1 LRTIFKKECVI
12 VQIAIDVGYS
22 HTKAVSP
29 ECRAILPSIVAPYRE
44 LPLADLSRNGVGH
57 VVAVRR
63 VDRTLTRH
71 FVGELALREGRSA
84 TFTLDRE
91 KHLHPNH
98 DLLILTAARL
108 LDAKAGSTLVV
119 GLPVAYYRA
128 QKDALR
134 RHLEV
139 LHAEVSVG
147 GLSFERVS
155 FGKVIVYP
163 QGAGALLTVSDLPKS
178 GLVCL
183 VDVGYKTADY
193 VTIEMK
199 DGKGVPI
206 SSLCGSV
213 EIGAHR
219 VVEMVAAEFEARTGA
234 PLDATLAEGV
244 VASGKVRFRGTEIDL
259 ADAAEAARR
268 DTARAIAD
276 RVLASLGPKS
286 DFAARFY
293 LAGGGVLALPELK
306 EMFPAAEILPDP
318 QWANAEGFLRLIANT
333 GSGIVRTG

>member
-1 LRTIFKKECVI
+1 M
-12 VQIAIDVGYS
+12 QIAIDVGYS
-22 HTKAVSP
+22 HTKAVSHNG
-29 ECRAILPSIVAPYRE
+29 RVIIPSITAPYRE

-71 FVGELALREGRSA
+71 FVGELALREGQGA

-91 KHLHPNH
+91 KHRHPNH

-108 LDAKAGSTLVV
+108 LGARAGSTLVV

-128 QKDALR
+128 QKDTLC
-134 RHLEV
+134 RHLEA
-139 LHAEVSVG
+139 LHAEVSVD
-147 GLSFERVS
+147 GLPFERVS
-155 FGKVIVYP
+155 FGKVVVYP
-163 QGAGALLTVSDLPKS
+163 QGAGALLTVSDLPKT
-178 GLVCL
+178 GLLCL

-199 DGKGVPI
+199 GGRGVPI

-219 VVEMVAAEFEARTGA
+219 VAEMVAAEFEARTGA
-234 PLDATLAEGV
+234 PLDVTLAEGV
-244 VASGKVRFRGTEIDL
+244 VASGKARFRGREIDL
-259 ADAAEAARR
+259 ADVAEVARKT
-268 DTARAIAD
+268 TARAIAD
-276 RVLASLGPKS
+276 RVLASLGSKG
-286 DFAARFY
+286 DFIAKFY

-306 EMFPAAEILPDP
+306 EMFPAAEVLPDP
-318 QWANAEGFLRLIANT
+318 QWVNAEGFLRLV
-333 GSGIVRTG
+333 SGTEKT

>member
-1 LRTIFKKECVI
+1 M
-12 VQIAIDVGYS
+12 QIAIDVGYS

-29 ECRAILPSIVAPYRE
+29 DRRAVIPSIAAQYRE
-44 LPLADLSRNGVGH
+44 LSLSDLSRNGVGH
-57 VVAVRR
+57 IVAVRR
-63 VDRTLTRH
+63 VDGTTTRH
-71 FVGELALREGRSA
+71 FIGELALHEGQGA

-108 LDAKAGSTLVV
+108 LGVRAGATLVV

-128 QKDALR
+128 QKDVLR
-134 RHLEV
+134 RHLEA
-139 LHAEVSVG
+139 LHAEVSVD
-147 GLSFERVS
+147 GLPFERVS

-199 DGKGVPI
+199 GGRGVPI

-213 EIGAHR
+213 EFGVHR
-219 VVEMVAAEFEARTGA
+219 VLEAVAAEFEARTGA
-234 PLDATLAEGV
+234 PLDVTLAEGV
-244 VASGKVRFRGTEIDL
+244 AASGKAHFRGREVDL
-259 ADAAEAARR
+259 ADAVGVARR

-276 RVLASLGPKS
+276 RVLASLGPKG
-286 DFAARFY
+286 DFVAEFY
-293 LAGGGVLALPELK
+293 LAGGGVLALPELQG
-306 EMFPAAEILPDP
+306 MFPMAEVLPDP
-318 QWANAEGFLRLIANT
+318 QWANAEGFLKLIT
-333 GSGIVRTG
+333 GTEKA